1 MKEKR
6 LYNLAYDALLE
17 KWSREHDFLN
27 EHPDNEISKVR
38 EHELWL
44 ELNDLQSEMKSK
56 GYC

>member
-17 KWSREHDFLN
+17 KWSRENDFLN
-27 EHPDNEISKVR
+27 KHPDNKVSKVR

-44 ELNDLQSEMKSK
+44 ELSELQSEMKSK